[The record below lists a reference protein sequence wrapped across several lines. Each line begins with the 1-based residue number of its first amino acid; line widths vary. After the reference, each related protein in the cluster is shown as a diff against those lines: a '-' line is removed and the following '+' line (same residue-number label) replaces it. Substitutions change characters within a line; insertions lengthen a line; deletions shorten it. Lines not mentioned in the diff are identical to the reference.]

1 MKIYNPFNNES
12 YDSKFS
18 PKKLIEKCSQST
30 HFSNNEDVYFDLKK
44 LVFIIKTRNSIN
56 IWIISEYSHLF
67 I

>member
-44 LVFIIKTRNSIN
+44 LVFIIKNDEIR
-56 IWIISEYSHLF
+56 
-67 I
+67 